1 VLDWLVGF
9 IFPIFDLALLGAL
22 GYLSVSAG
30 DASDQFNGIVEPL
43 IAGFPPQ
50 IPFSNSMLPPGVPA
64 PDFPV
69 LILNWKTFGT
79 TASGIVGTGTTALE
93 NRDQSMVA
101 LSINGS
107 GHISGYQEDLAGGAG
122 QNYRYTLANLA
133 PDADKFKWQTSG
145 THTESGAISR
155 DNFDQSGN
163 FNAQFSLPLKVTP
176 NKYPFT
182 LTVNATETCGSDPNK
197 KLSASTS
204 TSVTVEV
211 KKNPK
216 VPQ

>member
-1 VLDWLVGF
+1 
-9 IFPIFDLALLGAL
+9 
-22 GYLSVSAG
+22 
-30 DASDQFNGIVEPL
+30 
-43 IAGFPPQ
+43 
-50 IPFSNSMLPPGVPA
+50 
-64 PDFPV
+64 
-69 LILNWKTFGT
+69 
-79 TASGIVGTGTTALE
+79 
-93 NRDQSMVA
+93 MVA